1 MNITKEEGV
10 WISDVLPNSP
20 AEICGL
26 WVGDKIVSFG
36 DCPSIEINQI
46 KSDVESHLNTNIG
59 LTIVRKDITGADEVT
74 VLMFS
79 PRAWSGQ
86 GYTGFALKTNTI
98 F

>member
-1 MNITKEEGV
+1 M
-10 WISDVLPNSP
+10 
-20 AEICGL
+20 
-26 WVGDKIVSFG
+26 GDKIVSFG

-46 KSDVESHLNTNIG
+46 KSYVESHLNTNIG

-98 F
+98 STA